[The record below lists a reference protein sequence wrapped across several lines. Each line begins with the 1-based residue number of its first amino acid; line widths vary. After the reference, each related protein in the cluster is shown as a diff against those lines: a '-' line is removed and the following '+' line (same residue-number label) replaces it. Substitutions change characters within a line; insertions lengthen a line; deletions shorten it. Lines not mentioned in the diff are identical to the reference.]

1 MKAHTIELIPVGQPV
16 GPLKWQM
23 SMNGGPPQ
31 AQGHYPV
38 IHVPDR
44 DTGDITFTIRHP
56 GSIKFAATDA
66 FCAQQGTSKP
76 QTCDKAVFT
85 SAINQKGQ
93 LVVHD
98 ANPFDAIYTYVINFD
113 RAPQLDPIIK
123 NGGTT
128 QPVEGSSYKVTT
140 AVEVAALLI
149 TFGIIA
155 FIIWRVNVSAA
166 QKKKGP

>member
-1 MKAHTIELIPVGQPV
+1 MKADTIELIPVGQPTQ
-16 GPLKWQM
+16 PLKWQM
-23 SMNGGPPQ
+23 SKNGAPPQ

-44 DTGDITFTIRHP
+44 YTGDITFTIRHP

-66 FCAQQGTSKP
+66 FCAQQGTGKP
-76 QTCDKAVFT
+76 QTCDTTVFT

-98 ANPFDAIYTYVINFD
+98 ANPFDATYTYVINFD
-113 RAPQLDPIIK
+113 GAPQLDPIIK

-128 QPVEGSSYKVTT
+128 SPVAGTKSTVTPT
-140 AVEVAALLI
+140 IEVLGILFAVA
-149 TFGIIA
+149 IIA
-155 FIIWRVNVSAA
+155 LIIWRVNVSAA